1 MKKAT
6 IPASTNLWPV
16 SPTHKQSAA
25 LALCGIKD
33 LFYGGAAGG
42 GKSEYHLMAASQ
54 FANHAE
60 SRALILRKTY
70 RDLTRPGA
78 LLDRAKEWWE
88 HRPDVT
94 YRPSEMRFTFDSGAT
109 IEFGHLKDSTAH
121 FAYDGGE
128 YTYIGIDEARQIPQ
142 NQIDFLRIRLRAKK
156 NCPVPLQ
163 FRLTSNPGGLSHNYL
178 KHRYVDTANT
188 INRVFIPAGLKD
200 NPHLNEEQYREQFE
214 ALTPV
219 ERAQM
224 LEGDWSIVASTD
236 FFEMEK
242 IKWVDEV
249 PDKPW
254 KWVRSWDYAATRARP
269 GTDPD
274 WTVGALMGFHEGQ
287 IVLAHIER
295 FRENP
300 AETIERVVQIAQ
312 RDGKKVDIVGEEE
325 GGSSGKSVTSYTSR
339 ELAGWSYTGM
349 RPSGDKAARAR
360 GLSSSI
366 RNGNFY
372 CVSGG
377 PWVQSFVD
385 ELRAFPTPDMH
396 DDQVDSMSQAE
407 TYLTDK
413 PPAPTLHVGL
423 EME

>member
-1 MKKAT
+1 MC
-6 IPASTNLWPV
+6 NV
-16 SPTHKQSAA
+16 
-25 LALCGIKD
+25 KD
-33 LFYGGAAGG
+33 LFYGGSAGG

-54 FANHAE
+54 FAGHPD

-88 HRPDVT
+88 YRDGVT
-94 YRPSEMRFTFDSGAT
+94 YRPSEMRFTFESGAS

-121 FAYDGGE
+121 YQYDGGE

-178 KHRYVDTANT
+178 KHRYVDAPNT
-188 INRVFIPAGLKD
+188 TDRVFLPAGLKD
-200 NPHLNEEQYREQFE
+200 NPHLDEEQYREQFE

-236 FFEMEK
+236 FFDVDK
-242 IKWVDEV
+242 IEWVDVV

-254 KWVRSWDYAATRARP
+254 KWVRSWDFAATRPRP

-274 WTVGALMGFHEGQ
+274 WTVGSLMGFHDGQ
-287 IVLAHIER
+287 IILSNIKR
-295 FRENP
+295 FREDP
-300 AETIERVVQIAQ
+300 AETTERVVQTAQ
-312 RDGKKVDIVGEEE
+312 MDGKGVDIVGEEE
-325 GGSSGKSVTSYTSR
+325 GGSSGKSVTSRMSR
-339 ELAGWSYTGM
+339 DLAGWSYTGI

-360 GLSSSI
+360 GLASSM
-366 RNGNFY
+366 RNRNFY

-377 PWVQSFVD
+377 DWVHDLVD
-385 ELRAFPTPDMH
+385 ELRSFPTPDMH
-396 DDQVDSMSQAE
+396 DDQVDSMSQGE

-413 PPAPTLHVGL
+413 PAPPSIFPGL
-423 EME
+423 EL